1 MKRIL
6 ITGAN
11 SYIGESVKIYLG
23 QYPDRYLVDI
33 LNTLGLEPTSE
44 MFSKYD
50 VVFNVAGIAHIKE
63 TEENRQLYYDI
74 NCDFAVNMAK
84 AAKEGGVRQ
93 FIHLSSMSVYGLTEG
108 YITKNMM
115 PNPVNAYGESKL
127 MADEKIRKLEDENF
141 KFVCLRPPMVYGK
154 GCKGNYQTLRSFAL
168 KSPVFPLFRNQRS
181 MIFID
186 NLSEFIKEMID
197 GECAGLFFPQNEA
210 YVCTCEMVRLISNFG
225 EKKIKLLS
233 LGNPLI
239 HISKSNL
246 VKKVFGS
253 LTYEKVDIFS
263 KFNFYESIE
272 LTER

>member
-33 LNTLGLEPTSE
+33 LNTLGLKPTSE

-253 LTYEKVDIFS
+253 LTYEKVDIVS

>member
-93 FIHLSSMSVYGLTEG
+93 FIHLASMSVYGLTEG

-253 LTYEKVDIFS
+253 LTYEKVDIVS

>member
-253 LTYEKVDIFS
+253 LTYEKVDIVS

>member
-186 NLSEFIKEMID
+186 N
-197 GECAGLFFPQNEA
+197 EA

-253 LTYEKVDIFS
+253 LTYEKVDIVS